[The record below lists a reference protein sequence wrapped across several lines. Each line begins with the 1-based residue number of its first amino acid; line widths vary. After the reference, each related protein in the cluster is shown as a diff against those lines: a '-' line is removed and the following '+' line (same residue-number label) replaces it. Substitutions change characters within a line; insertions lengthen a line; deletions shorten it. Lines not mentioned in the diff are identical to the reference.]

1 MGRKKHK
8 LLLQDKVI
16 KVMDIISLM
25 LDCHPVGYLVLC
37 GREEWPSDE
46 EVAEMLRLR
55 SGASEPV
62 HVQGGPD
69 IPLAQRRVEAIDHAR
84 QYVGFLDNFGGV
96 PALVEAVKE
105 YRKQC
110 PHDSELLKRIGMAG
124 MPGAKS
130 LEALAGEYNMDMKTL
145 YSTRRKAVQNIAML
159 TIFGG
164 EAFDLAG

>member
-55 SGASEPV
+55 NGTSEPV
-62 HVQGGPD
+62 HVQGGPE
-69 IPLAQRRVEAIDHAR
+69 IPEAQRRVEAIEGAR
-84 QYVGFLDNFGGV
+84 RYMAALDRYGGV
-96 PALVEAVKE
+96 RALVEAVND
-105 YRKQC
+105 YRR
-110 PHDSELLKRIGMAG
+110 HDPQRSELLKRIGMAG

-130 LEALAGEYNMDMKTL
+130 LEALAGEYHISRTTL
-145 YSTRRKAVQNIAML
+145 TMWQKEIIKDIAYIVVYS
-159 TIFGG
+159 G
-164 EAFDLAG
+164 ENFELAG